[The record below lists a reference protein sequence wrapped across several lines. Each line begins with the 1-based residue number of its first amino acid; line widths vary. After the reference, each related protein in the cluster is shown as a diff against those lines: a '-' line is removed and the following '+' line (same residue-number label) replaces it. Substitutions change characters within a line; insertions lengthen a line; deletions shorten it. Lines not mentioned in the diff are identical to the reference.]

1 MGVEHRRSLLEP
13 AFSERHKPHRAIIAA
28 DGEVRAGPVDGEI
41 GDSYAEIDRPDD
53 VAGGGVGDLH
63 VAAAGG
69 GDECGA
75 CEVEALDRAVEPVD
89 GDDRP
94 LGGVEGERS
103 ILGAGGEAV
112 AGRAHGE
119 GDDVGRRGAAG
130 GSDRLDDA
138 GAQTEELEGELPA
151 DAWGR
156 VWADEGGGVVEQP
169 LERGDG
175 AGVGSS
181 EAVEIRDVELVA
193 GVVGRGGGPGGFGRR
208 AARLF
213 AEHGGGLGFGAEGP
227 VGPQ

>member
-1 MGVEHRRSLLEP
+1 M
-13 AFSERHKPHRAIIAA
+13 
-28 DGEVRAGPVDGEI
+28 
-41 GDSYAEIDRPDD
+41 
-53 VAGGGVGDLH
+53 
-63 VAAAGG
+63 
-69 GDECGA
+69 
-75 CEVEALDRAVEPVD
+75 EALDRAVEPVD
-89 GDDRP
+89 GDERP
-94 LGGVEGERS
+94 FGGVEGEYAVF
-103 ILGAGGEAV
+103 GAGGEAV

-156 VWADEGGGVVEQP
+156 VWADEGGGVVEEL

-175 AGVGSS
+175 TGVGGS
-181 EAVEIRDVELVA
+181 EAVEIGDVELVA
-193 GVVGRGGGPGGFGRR
+193 GVAGRGGGPGGFGRR